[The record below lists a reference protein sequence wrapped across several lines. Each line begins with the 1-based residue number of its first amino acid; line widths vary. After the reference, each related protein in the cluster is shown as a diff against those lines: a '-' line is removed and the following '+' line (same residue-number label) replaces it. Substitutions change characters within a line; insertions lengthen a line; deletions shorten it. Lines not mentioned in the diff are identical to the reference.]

1 MQSSRSLGQ
10 GKMTT
15 REKLRHAMNQQKAG
29 IPISDPSVR
38 LLVEKDVLEFQNA
51 PQGKV
56 QLALGNASK
65 PASNLSA
72 IPLKAKKKATM
83 ISVKELLK
91 RVRPEDIE
99 LSEDDHSSSESSTT
113 SSDSEDEA
121 PEVAEPKDLEKA
133 PTTSIEYLQAPT
145 VLQPAPKVQAKP
157 VIPQKVE
164 SGPKKFYVTVKRD
177 EEIAA
182 ARMLLPVYGEE
193 QQIMECLSQHDVML
207 ICGETGS
214 GKTTQVPQ
222 FLYEA
227 GYGHPDS
234 PNPGMVGITQPRRVA
249 AVSMASR
256 VSKEL
261 GDGAP
266 FVSYQIR
273 YDATTT
279 KDTRIKFMTDGVLL
293 REIALDFLLNKYS
306 VIIIDE
312 AHERTLNTDILIGA
326 LSRIIR
332 LRNKFFREGKAGAR
346 PLKLVIMSA
355 TLRVKDFVGN
365 QSLFPDITPPVL
377 EIKSRQHP
385 VTVHFNKR
393 TPELDY
399 VGEALKKVVKIHT
412 RLPPGG
418 ILVFLTGQNEILDL
432 CRRLHHR
439 FQSQDAPA
447 TQSKV
452 QAGVD
457 LETED
462 IDHPCEQPAE
472 EELVEDF
479 GDSEEELEED
489 QEVLPLSEE
498 ANEAPLYVLPLY
510 AMLSTK
516 QQLKVFE
523 EVPEGHRLCVVATNV
538 AETSLTIP
546 NIRYVVDAGKAKEK
560 NYDPHTQASSFAVN
574 WTSQASADQRKG
586 RAGRTGPGHCYR
598 LYSSA
603 VFNDQFE
610 KFAMPEINRTPI
622 EGVVLQMKSM
632 NIDNVANFP
641 FPSPPPAVAISKAE
655 RHLTYMGAISD
666 EGLISPVGK
675 LMAMFPV
682 APRYGK
688 MLAIGQQHKC
698 MPYVIALVAALSV
711 GDPFLKDYQINTEED
726 NEDKPQKRKFYEAL
740 SVSNCPTRS
749 LKSRNSRQEGIKA
762 TCCAF

>member
-1 MQSSRSLGQ
+1 
-10 GKMTT
+10 MTT
-15 REKLRHAMNQQKAG
+15 REKLRLAMNQQKAG

-38 LLVEKDVLEFQNA
+38 LLVEKDVLEYRNA

-56 QLALGNASK
+56 RLSSGNPSK

-72 IPLKAKKKATM
+72 IPLKAKKKSTM
-83 ISVKELLK
+83 VSVKELLK
-91 RVRPEDIE
+91 RGRPNGIE
-99 LSEDDHSSSESSTT
+99 LSDSEDIGSDSSFDSSE
-113 SSDSEDEA
+113 SEDEA
-121 PEVAEPKDLEKA
+121 PQVTEPKDLEKA

-145 VLQPAPKVQAKP
+145 LPQPKPQPKPIVLQKR
-157 VIPQKVE
+157 E
-164 SGPKKFYVTVKRD
+164 CGPTKFYVTVNRN

-193 QQIMECLSQHDVML
+193 QVIMECLSQNDVVI

-234 PNPGMVGITQPRRVA
+234 PNPGIVGITQPRRVA
-249 AVSMASR
+249 AVSMATR
-256 VSKEL
+256 VSTEL

-273 YDATTT
+273 YDTTTT

-332 LRNKFFREGKAGAR
+332 LRNKFVREGKSGAR
-346 PLKLVIMSA
+346 PLKLIVMSA

-365 QSLFPDITPPVL
+365 QLLFPDTTPPVL

-393 TPELDY
+393 TPEYDY
-399 VGEALKKVVKIHT
+399 VGEALKKIIKIHT

-432 CRRLHHR
+432 CRRLNRR
-439 FQSQDAPA
+439 FKSQDVPKIH
-447 TQSKV
+447 SKI

-462 IDHPCEQPAE
+462 MDHPSEQPADDD
-472 EELVEDF
+472 LVEDF
-479 GDSEEELEED
+479 GDSEEELEEG
-489 QEVLPLSEE
+489 QEVLPMSEE
-498 ANEAPLYVLPLY
+498 AREEPLYVLPLY

-546 NIRYVVDAGKAKEK
+546 NIRYVIDSGKAKEK
-560 NYDPHTQASSFAVN
+560 SYDPHTQASSFSVK

-610 KFAMPEINRTPI
+610 SFAQPEISRTPI

-641 FPSPPPAVAISKAE
+641 FPSPPPALSIAKAE
-655 RHLTYMGAISD
+655 KHLTYLGAVND

-688 MLAIGQQHKC
+688 MMAIGQQHNC

-726 NEDKPQKRKFYEAL
+726 DDKPQKRKFYEAL
-740 SVSNCPTRS
+740 TVS
-749 LKSRNSRQEGIKA
+749 LI
-762 TCCAF
+762 